1 MEVYKRL
8 TACRAAAELDV
19 LRQDIRDAFGPLPE
33 AVETLL
39 ALTEIRVLAAP
50 WGIRSL
56 VLDPPDV
63 IFAIED
69 LQQVEPL
76 LASGPGS
83 PRVPDAQTI
92 HWRLPKHYLEP
103 KTLLA
108 VLRKQLAQRPL
119 APAPA

>member
-1 MEVYKRL
+1 VR
-8 TACRAAAELDV
+8 
-19 LRQDIRDAFGPLPE
+19 
-33 AVETLL
+33 
-39 ALTEIRVLAAP
+39 AAP

-56 VLDPPDV
+56 VLDAPDV

-83 PRVPDAQTI
+83 PRVPDPQTV
-92 HWRLPKHYLEP
+92 HWRLPKPYLEP

-108 VLRKQLAQRPL
+108 VLRKQLATPRPAAVRRL
-119 APAPA
+119 SQAPVMDR